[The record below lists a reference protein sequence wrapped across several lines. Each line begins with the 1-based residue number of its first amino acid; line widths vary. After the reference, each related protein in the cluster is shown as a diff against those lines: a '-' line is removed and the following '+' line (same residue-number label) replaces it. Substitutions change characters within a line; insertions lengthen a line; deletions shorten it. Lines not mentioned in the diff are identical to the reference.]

1 MDHFI
6 SVGFYYPMNK
16 YLNVNR
22 IWIIMVVLTISTY
35 AVGKLGYSGIYVVL
49 FLLTTAIIKSSFIIS
64 DFMEVRG
71 TSLLWRILMYGW
83 LWLVTLTIA
92 VTYLISQ

>member
-1 MDHFI
+1 
-6 SVGFYYPMNK
+6 MNK

-22 IWIIMVVLTISTY
+22 IWIIMVILTISTY

-49 FLLTTAIIKSSFIIS
+49 FLLTTAIIKSSFIIG

-83 LWLVTLTIA
+83 LWLVTITIA

>member
-1 MDHFI
+1 
-6 SVGFYYPMNK
+6 MNK

-22 IWIIMVVLTISTY
+22 IWIIMVILTISTY

-49 FLLTTAIIKSSFIIS
+49 FLLTTAIIKSSFIIG